1 MVMNVMVL
9 LVERPSG
16 LLSEQPPLWD
26 LTSTQL
32 VPTASMGMNILFTER
47 PSELPSEQKDAHT
60 TTKDNS
66 STPASEAQ
74 CPQNHPSIPISVTF
88 PRCLPDLPRKQLARR
103 GPHLVYP
110 RPDRMLRPKVLRL
123 TKATA
128 SGSSLPKTL
137 PISVNGL
144 TSSIHPTTSAIYSSA
159 PSAPGPRRVTMYPI
173 HQSMRSEVPTRYIR
187 DRIERFTPSMYQVL
201 RLTKATASGS
211 SLPKTLPI
219 SVHGLT
225 SPTLPT
231 TSAIYSSAPSAPEPR
246 RVTMYPIHQFMRCS
260 MVPQLA
266 LGSLKYS
273 SGCSQS
279 GLTAPHT
286 MTGPTYRRYENQTG
300 VVSLRFK
307 SSHIEWSGRGQKNM
321 PSQKKLSLP
330 SGEIDTRTPQQK
342 AADTRKANKAAEER
356 KARELQDSLTPRR
369 AKQAAIQA
377 WQPVTGQKRKCS
389 RKEGSNA
396 GSDLDA
402 KRTKTKKTEER
413 FLAPI
418 MEGSDDDFTV
428 ASKSKPSPEPTR
440 SQQDTK
446 SICESEE
453 DVFVRPPARKVPDGV
468 YEYTNTLPMVGTDH
482 TDVLMTKGV
491 KRGARVGHKS
501 PQRRIVDDSSS
512 SDQESQSH
520 AGDSPSRLS
529 HMEDV
534 CDSELDVGDGE
545 LIDVDDDND
554 LDGKDASALGDL
566 FRAEQPSWAS
576 SKGAAALFDNDD
588 DVIGIGD
595 AAPAKA
601 QHQSHQNASMLFSDS
616 DLDKTPQPK
625 QGPATCKPVGSL
637 PPQGRPRQASEPKPQ
652 WDEPKHRI
660 KDEQTDKPI
669 PPASK
674 QWPLEA
680 CVVYPTSGD
689 IKLTDQHSDL
699 ARVIRG
705 AMQALTKYALWT
717 NAYPPIESHTKL
729 TQQWLYAA
737 AKERKAKI
745 IKMRV
750 KEDTRFVRSLQD
762 LIFARIGT
770 LRSSLKDSAVK
781 AVTGGYGLN
790 GNDYQKVA
798 KHVEGWLTDDNYIF
812 PQRDN
817 IIYNDGAAGK
827 DARLWQ
833 PIPPPGNHLY
843 PSR

>member
-1 MVMNVMVL
+1 
-9 LVERPSG
+9 
-16 LLSEQPPLWD
+16 
-26 LTSTQL
+26 
-32 VPTASMGMNILFTER
+32 
-47 PSELPSEQKDAHT
+47 
-60 TTKDNS
+60 
-66 STPASEAQ
+66 
-74 CPQNHPSIPISVTF
+74 
-88 PRCLPDLPRKQLARR
+88 
-103 GPHLVYP
+103 
-110 RPDRMLRPKVLRL
+110 
-123 TKATA
+123 
-128 SGSSLPKTL
+128 
-137 PISVNGL
+137 
-144 TSSIHPTTSAIYSSA
+144 
-159 PSAPGPRRVTMYPI
+159 
-173 HQSMRSEVPTRYIR
+173 
-187 DRIERFTPSMYQVL
+187 
-201 RLTKATASGS
+201 
-211 SLPKTLPI
+211 
-219 SVHGLT
+219 
-225 SPTLPT
+225 
-231 TSAIYSSAPSAPEPR
+231 
-246 RVTMYPIHQFMRCS
+246 
-260 MVPQLA
+260 
-266 LGSLKYS
+266 
-273 SGCSQS
+273 
-279 GLTAPHT
+279 
-286 MTGPTYRRYENQTG
+286 
-300 VVSLRFK
+300 
-307 SSHIEWSGRGQKNM
+307 M
-321 PSQKKLSLP
+321 PSRKKLSLP
-330 SGEIDTRTPQQK
+330 SGEIDTRTPRQK

-377 WQPVTGQKRKCS
+377 WQPVTGQKRKHS

-402 KRTKTKKTEER
+402 KHAKTKKTEGQDKTQPETTEGETNDGQR

-446 SICESEE
+446 SVCESEE

-468 YEYTNTLPMVGTDH
+468 
-482 TDVLMTKGV
+482 
-491 KRGARVGHKS
+491 KRGARAGHKS
-501 PQRRIVDDSSS
+501 PQRCIVDDSSS

-534 CDSELDVGDGE
+534 CDGELDAGDGE

-566 FRAEQPSWAS
+566 FRAEWPSWAS

-601 QHQSHQNASMLFSDS
+601 QHQSHQNVSMLFSDS

-637 PPQGRPRQASEPKPQ
+637 PPQGRPRQASEPVRSHRQQAHDFEKPQ

-660 KDEQTDKPI
+660 KDEQTNKPI

-674 QWPLEA
+674 QWLPEA

-717 NAYPPIESHTKL
+717 NAYPPIESCTKL
-729 TQQWLYAA
+729 TRQWLYAA

-770 LRSSLKDSAVK
+770 LCSSLKDSAVK

-798 KHVEGWLTDDNYIF
+798 KCVEGWLMDDNYIF

-817 IIYNDGAAGK
+817 QAKTLDYGNPFHHQAIISILCDEFFQKSSSFGNMHPEFFKSCHETRPELELPEVMVALAATAVYCALREWKNGQCVNLSFTQAAFEDIYQGHINTLKELREKHPNQSHHVMSALYNAVTKSRPQPAT
-827 DARLWQ
+827 ASSSALTMLRLDEVDEA
-833 PIPPPGNHLY
+833 
-843 PSR
+843 